1 MVAEEV
7 LSILK
12 KDFDLPV
19 ETKVADEDSLFRLL
33 VPIVHRMLD
42 REFERLLQICYRID
56 IGEEKLKKILHESPP
71 ENMAEELTRAMIDRQ
86 VQKIEIRKKYS
97 K

>member
-12 KDFDLPV
+12 KDFDLPA
-19 ETKVADEDSLFRLL
+19 ETKVADEDSLFRLF
-33 VPIVHRMLD
+33 VPIVSRMLD
-42 REFERLLQICYRID
+42 REFERLLQVCYRID